1 MSNPAPL
8 SRTLL
13 NALALLMRALI
24 GATNWSHVRE
34 VVDRL
39 MTDTTLSGAGK
50 RAVAIAELRSLGLT
64 LASALL
70 NLAIE
75 AAVVRLP
82 GETQG

>member
-1 MSNPAPL
+1 M
-8 SRTLL
+8 RKTLL
-13 NALALLMRALI
+13 NALGLLMRALI
-24 GATNWSHVRE
+24 GGTNWTH
-34 VVDRL
+34 VVDVVTRL

-75 AAVVRLP
+75 AAVVRLSGEKP
-82 GETQG
+82 G